1 MLDVSSAFLF
11 GTLPATLDALPLRN
25 ASFADNFFVG
35 AVPPRLALL
44 PGLNLDKNSLN
55 SSLLPATGACPLV
68 CASSLAFACPV
79 VAAAACGCAPSCYN
93 KCPVAL
99 TAANFSGIANTCADP
114 STACVSC
121 TTAAVSPILL
131 GGIALSD
138 GMTQAACISQNTG
151 NYIAAGANPAAL
163 DMLRYCVYTDV
174 SAGVKCPV
182 TLDPN
187 TAFSTYV
194 AVAANEC
201 APAMMADLKA
211 PCTTCLLAL
220 QKPFLVLGVPPQFD
234 VLSQCL
240 QDNFR
245 LIISA
250 GILTTTFARLIS
262 CPAGVPP
269 PSPPRVRGNDTVV
282 TAAVTASVLGVAA
295 VAAVAGALVARRR
308 RRDAVRHSLPLVASS
323 SSSGGDAVLQ
333 DLQDG
338 SLRSIPVARRA
349 GGGSLLVRNEDI
361 VMGAMLGVG
370 GFARV
375 HAARWRGTAV
385 ACKVFHDLPLQQ
397 KGVQLSRSLLDS
409 WLRLQL
415 PDDTPSSGDEAAGA
429 ACERELLLLQSLRQY
444 VPCFSALLMPSAIC
458 PCPPDKSRAPSL
470 RSQPEH
476 LRPVRPGR
484 PQLVHADAA
493 DACHGAVRRRLAGQA
508 AARAHAADAALG
520 EARGDR
526 RGRRVRS

>member
-1 MLDVSSAFLF
+1 MLDVSSAFVS

-44 PGLNLDKNSLN
+44 PGLNLDKNSFN

-79 VAAAACGCAPSCYN
+79 VAAAACGCAPSCYS
-93 KCPVAL
+93 KCPLAL

-121 TTAAVSPILL
+121 LTAAVSPILL
-131 GGIALSD
+131 GGVAVSD
-138 GMTQAACISQNTG
+138 RMTQAACVTQTTFDC
-151 NYIAAGANPAAL
+151 IAAGANPAAL
-163 DMLRYCVYTDV
+163 DMLRYCVTNTV
-174 SAGVKCPV
+174 PSGVTCPV

-187 TAFSTYV
+187 TAYPV
-194 AVAANEC
+194 WAAVAANEC
-201 APAMMADLKA
+201 APAMMSDLKA

-220 QKPFLVLGVPPQFD
+220 QKPFLVLGVPAQLD
-234 VLSQCL
+234 VLSQCI

-245 LIISA
+245 LIVSA
-250 GILTTTFARLIS
+250 GVLTSTLARLIS
-262 CPAGVPP
+262 CPALLPP
-269 PSPPRVRGNDTVV
+269 PSPPRGRGSDAVV

-295 VAAVAGALVARRR
+295 VAAVTGALVARRR
-308 RRDAVRHSLPLVASS
+308 RQEAARHSLPLVASS

-338 SLRSIPVARRA
+338 SLRSNPVARRG
-349 GGGSLLVRNEDI
+349 GGGSLLVRSEDI

-385 ACKVFHDLPLQQ
+385 ACKVFHDLPEQQ
-397 KGVQLSRSLLDS
+397 KGVQNAFSRSLFDS

-415 PDDTPSSGDEAAGA
+415 PSDTPSSGDEAAGA
-429 ACERELLLLQSLRQY
+429 ACERELLMLQSLRQ
-444 VPCFSALLMPSAIC
+444 
-458 PCPPDKSRAPSL
+458 
-470 RSQPEH
+470 
-476 LRPVRPGR
+476 
-484 PQLVHADAA
+484 
-493 DACHGAVRRRLAGQA
+493 
-508 AARAHAADAALG
+508 
-520 EARGDR
+520 
-526 RGRRVRS
+526 